1 MNYTVNTDRTA
12 FSVILAGNPNV
23 GKSTVFNA
31 LTGMKQHTGNWSGK
45 TVDTLEGRFI
55 YKNCE
60 FVLTDLPGTYSLRAE
75 SPDEAAADE
84 SILNNIYDCIIIVAD
99 SSSLERNL
107 YLILQI
113 LEISAKAVLCL
124 NLTDEAEKK
133 HIYPDEKK
141 ISENLGIPVVKTSAR
156 SGKGLD
162 ELKAAVYDVASGNI
176 KTKEFAVTYD
186 SQTENVL
193 KKISSALEKQGIT
206 DRYTAVR
213 LVESSSRKRIISEN
227 GIFISDEL
235 TSAFSYADS
244 IFKSDKEV
252 NDRISHSI
260 VKLSENIFRR
270 CVRTERKNSFER
282 DIKADRIITS
292 GKTGIPIMFL
302 LLAVIFYITIIGAN
316 YPSEL
321 LSSIFASI
329 EEWLRNIFRMMNVNS
344 FISGIF
350 IDGMVCTLGDVVS
363 IMLPPLA
370 IFFPLFALL
379 EDSGYLPRVAFILDK
394 IFCKCGTSGKQSLTM
409 MMGFGCNACGI
420 TGCRIIGSERE
431 RKIAALTNN
440 FCPCNGRF
448 PTLIAIITVFLTGTA
463 SGFEGSLMCA
473 LIILCVITVGV
484 LASLAASS
492 LLSLTIFKGR
502 SQSFILEL
510 PPYRRPQFIKT
521 IIRSVKDKTAAVL
534 LRAVVVAVPAGALI
548 WLLANISIDGQ
559 SIISFITETLEPFA
573 QLLGLDGAILTAFI
587 LGFPANETV
596 LPIMIMIYLSQGTMT
611 DFSSLEQLHNILVN
625 NGWTVTTALCT
636 MIFTVMH
643 FPCSTSCITFYKENK
658 SLKLTFIAFIL
669 PTLFGILL
677 CMLTKLICGI
687 FI

>member
-1 MNYTVNTDRTA
+1 MKSTKNTKRRT

-23 GKSTVFNA
+23 GKSTVFNF

-45 TVDTLEGRFI
+45 TVDTLEGALI
-55 YKNCE
+55 YKDCE

-75 SPDEAAADE
+75 SPDEAAAGDV
-84 SILNNIYDCIIIVAD
+84 ILNSTPDCIIIVAD

-113 LEISAKAVLCL
+113 LEINTKAVLCL
-124 NLTDEAEKK
+124 NLNDEAEKK
-133 HIYPDEKK
+133 HIYPDDKK
-141 ISENLGIPVVKTSAR
+141 ISDVLGIPVVKTSAR
-156 SGKGLD
+156 SGKGLE
-162 ELKAAVYDVASGNI
+162 ELKAAVYDISAGNI
-176 KTKEFAVTYD
+176 IPKKFTIPYD
-186 SQTENVL
+186 SQTEDVL
-193 KKISSALEKQGIT
+193 TRISSALKKQGIA

-213 LVESSSRKRIISEN
+213 LTESSSRKKIMSEN
-227 GIFISDEL
+227 NIFLSDEL
-235 TSAFSYADS
+235 NSAFSYSDS
-244 IFKSDKEV
+244 VFKSDNEV
-252 NDRISHSI
+252 NDRISYA
-260 VKLSENIFRR
+260 VVELSEDIFRR
-270 CVRTERKNSFER
+270 CVRTDKKSCCES
-282 DIKADRIITS
+282 DIKTDRIVTS
-292 GKTGIPIMFL
+292 RKTGIPIMLL

-321 LSSIFASI
+321 LSSLFAWI
-329 EEWLRNIFRMMNVNS
+329 EDRLRDLFCIMNVNA

-350 IDGMVCTLGDVVS
+350 IDGMICTLGDVVS
-363 IMLPPLA
+363 VMLPPMA

-379 EDSGYLPRVAFILDK
+379 EDSGYLPRIAFMLDRL
-394 IFCKCGTSGKQSLTM
+394 FCKCGTSGKQSLTM

-463 SGFEGSLMCA
+463 SGASGSLVCA
-473 LIILCVITVGV
+473 LILLGVIIVGV

-492 LLSLTIFKGR
+492 LLSLTILKGH
-502 SQSFILEL
+502 SQGFILEL

-534 LRAVVVAVPAGALI
+534 LRAAVVAVPAGALI
-548 WLLANISIDGQ
+548 WLLANISIGGHTV
-559 SIISFITETLEPFA
+559 ISSITETLDPFA
-573 QLLGLDGAILTAFI
+573 QLLGLDGVILTAFI

-611 DFSSLEQLHNILVN
+611 DFTSLEQLHSILVS
-625 NGWTVTTALCT
+625 NGWTVTTALCM

-643 FPCSTSCITFYKENK
+643 FPCSTSCITFYKETK

-677 CMLTKLICGI
+677 CMLTNLIL
-687 FI
+687 

>member
-1 MNYTVNTDRTA
+1 MKSTKNTKRRT

-23 GKSTVFNA
+23 GKSTVFNF

-45 TVDTLEGRFI
+45 TVDTLEGALI
-55 YKNCE
+55 YKDCE

-75 SPDEAAADE
+75 SPDEAAAGDV
-84 SILNNIYDCIIIVAD
+84 ILNSTPDCIIIVAD

-113 LEISAKAVLCL
+113 LEINTKAVLCL
-124 NLTDEAEKK
+124 NLNDEAEKK
-133 HIYPDEKK
+133 HIYPDDKK
-141 ISENLGIPVVKTSAR
+141 ISDILGIPVVKTSAR
-156 SGKGLD
+156 SGKGLE
-162 ELKAAVYDVASGNI
+162 ELKAAVYDISAGNI
-176 KTKEFAVTYD
+176 IPKKFTIPYD
-186 SQTENVL
+186 SQTEDVL
-193 KKISSALEKQGIT
+193 TRISSALKKQGIA

-213 LVESSSRKRIISEN
+213 LTESSSRKKIMSEN
-227 GIFISDEL
+227 NIFLSDEL
-235 TSAFSYADS
+235 NSAFSYSDS
-244 IFKSDKEV
+244 VFKSDNEV
-252 NDRISHSI
+252 NDRISYA
-260 VKLSENIFRR
+260 VVELSEDIFRR
-270 CVRTERKNSFER
+270 CVRTDKKSCCES
-282 DIKADRIITS
+282 DI
-292 GKTGIPIMFL
+292 
-302 LLAVIFYITIIGAN
+302 
-316 YPSEL
+316 
-321 LSSIFASI
+321 
-329 EEWLRNIFRMMNVNS
+329 MNVNA
-344 FISGIF
+344 FIGGIF
-350 IDGMVCTLGDVVS
+350 IDGMICTLGDVVS
-363 IMLPPLA
+363 VMLPPMA

-379 EDSGYLPRVAFILDK
+379 EDSGYLPRIAFMLDRL
-394 IFCKCGTSGKQSLTM
+394 FCKCGTSGKQSLTM

-463 SGFEGSLMCA
+463 SGASGSLMCA
-473 LIILCVITVGV
+473 LILLGVIIVGV

-492 LLSLTIFKGR
+492 LLSLTILKGH
-502 SQSFILEL
+502 SQGFILEL

-534 LRAVVVAVPAGALI
+534 LRAAVVAVPAGALI
-548 WLLANISIDGQ
+548 WLLANISIGGHTV
-559 SIISFITETLEPFA
+559 ISSITETLDPFA
-573 QLLGLDGAILTAFI
+573 QLLGLDGVILTAFI

-611 DFSSLEQLHNILVN
+611 DFTSLEQLHSILVS
-625 NGWTVTTALCT
+625 NGWTVTTALCM

-643 FPCSTSCITFYKENK
+643 FPCSTSCITFYKETK

-677 CMLTKLICGI
+677 CMLTNLIL
-687 FI
+687 